1 MFSFD
6 AWTPI
11 RVEVCDSCGGYLKS
25 IDMTKDAEALPV
37 PDDVGSSAIN
47 IWAFE
52 QGYQAIGRHFF
63 NL

>member
-1 MFSFD
+1 MRRLSEINRYD
-6 AWTPI
+6 
-11 RVEVCDSCGGYLKS
+11 
-25 IDMTKDAEALPV
+25 DAEALPV

-52 QGYQAIGRHFF
+52 EGYQAIRRHFF